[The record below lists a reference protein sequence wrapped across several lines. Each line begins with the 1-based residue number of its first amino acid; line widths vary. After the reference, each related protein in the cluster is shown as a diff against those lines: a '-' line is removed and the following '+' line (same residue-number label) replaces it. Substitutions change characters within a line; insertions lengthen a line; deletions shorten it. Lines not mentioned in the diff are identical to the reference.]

1 MNLLSWEFVAMCL
14 LIMRAY
20 VLKKHLFVKRC
31 YLIILLDEINNEQFL
46 QSFDSIISDSSTD
59 NSRFTE
65 FINQN
70 AILRHQL
77 DIILKKSSH
86 SIEQNHDLSTIK
98 FYRKICQTKWIYFQ
112 KLRNFVDFLLIE
124 PVSIV
129 KYASHTYIFNEK

>member
-1 MNLLSWEFVAMCL
+1 MNLLSWKFVAMCL

-31 YLIILLDEINNEQFL
+31 YFIILLDEINNEPFL
-46 QSFDSIISDSSTD
+46 QSFDSIISDSFMD

-70 AILRHQL
+70 AILKHQL

-98 FYRKICQTKWIYFQ
+98 FYRKICQTK
-112 KLRNFVDFLLIE
+112 
-124 PVSIV
+124 
-129 KYASHTYIFNEK
+129 